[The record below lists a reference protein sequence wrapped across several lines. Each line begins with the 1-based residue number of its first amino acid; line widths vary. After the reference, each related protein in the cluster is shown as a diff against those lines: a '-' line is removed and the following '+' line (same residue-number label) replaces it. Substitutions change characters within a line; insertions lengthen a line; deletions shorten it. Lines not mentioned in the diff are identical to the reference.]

1 MVARCARP
9 THLCNARSMDRSANR
24 AYLVGAGDF
33 TVAHEVLA
41 KFVVVALLFA
51 GRAAKRERIV
61 LSRWARLSVAWER
74 WRG

>member
-1 MVARCARP
+1 MVARRARP
-9 THLCNARSMDRSANR
+9 ICAMHGPWTVPQIR

-51 GRAAKRERIV
+51 GRAAERERIV
-61 LSRWARLSVAWER
+61 LSRWSRFGVVWEW